1 MTALKGLV
9 LVVRFGLEVGALVA
23 LGYWGF
29 TTEGGTLTK
38 IVLGLGAPLLAAVLW
53 GLFASPKARF
63 GNEELRAVV
72 ELVVF
77 GGAALAL
84 AAAGHTLLAIAF
96 AAIALVDS
104 VLVRLLGDSSR
115 FSGT

>member
-1 MTALKGLV
+1 VDAFKGVV
-9 LVVRFGLEVGALVA
+9 LAIRFGLELAALVA

-29 TTEGGTLTK
+29 KTGGGTVTK

-63 GNEELRAVV
+63 PNEALRAVV
-72 ELVVF
+72 EIAVF

-84 AAAGHTLLAIAF
+84 AAAGHTQLAVAF
-96 AAIALVDS
+96 AVVAVVDS
-104 VLVRLLGDSSR
+104 GLVRLI
-115 FSGT
+115 

>member
-1 MTALKGLV
+1 VTALRGVV
-9 LVVRFGLEVGALVA
+9 LAARFGLEIGALVA

-29 TTEGGTLTK
+29 TTGDGTVTK

-63 GNEELRAVV
+63 EDEVLRAIV

-84 AAAGHTLLAIAF
+84 AAAGRPVLAIAF
-96 AAIALVDS
+96 AVIALVDS
-104 VLVRLLGDSSR
+104 VLVRLLDDSSA
-115 FSGT
+115 FSET

>member
-1 MTALKGLV
+1 
-9 LVVRFGLEVGALVA
+9 
-23 LGYWGF
+23 
-29 TTEGGTLTK
+29 
-38 IVLGLGAPLLAAVLW
+38 LLAAVLW

-72 ELVVF
+72 EIVVF

-84 AAAGHTLLAIAF
+84 AAAGHTQLALAF
-96 AAIALVDS
+96 AAVALVNGL
-104 VLVRLLGDSSR
+104 LVRLLGESSG